1 MNTDG
6 GGPSPEE
13 EVTNLVNPDHHESCK
28 KHLQDYRIARIY
40 KKSHKKYHQCPT
52 STNGDQKN
60 GCGISFNIL
69 NCAARRLADK
79 EEPAFISR

>member
-1 MNTDG
+1 MIYTMKRNA
-6 GGPSPEE
+6 
-13 EVTNLVNPDHHESCK
+13 
-28 KHLQDYRIARIY
+28 DYEFT
-40 KKSHKKYHQCPT
+40 STYHQCPT

-69 NCAARRLADK
+69 NCAARRLVDN